1 MSEKDDQLR
10 QRLLP
15 IFKGEAREH
24 ISTIAAKLGE
34 IEHAADEMRAPLME
48 VLFREAHS
56 LKAAA
61 RAVAQQ
67 EIELLCHAA
76 ENIFALVKRGDV
88 ALSPALFDSLRAAGD
103 GLEDFLAAID
113 APPSPQ
119 QRVRAAELAKALN
132 AALDQAKR
140 SSGKAAKEA
149 AAPPVARRALKEH
162 IMQDAPAALVR
173 ERAAP
178 AVAPAAG
185 ASAMT
190 VDTVR
195 LSVQSLDA
203 MLLHVEEILSEKS
216 ASRRLAG
223 ELKETVA
230 LFAQWKKEWTGLRL
244 AMLEVTKLPRGRA
257 GGDRRAPAPLMQFLE
272 RNESQIGLI
281 ETKLAEAGKAAAQ
294 EAHGIALKVDRLLYD
309 VKQILMLQCGSL
321 LRLFPGMVRRLARE
335 QGKEVELII
344 RGDELTVDR
353 RILEELHDPLLHLL
367 RNCIDHGIEKPG
379 DRVAAGKPGRASI
392 FLSVTPG
399 EGDKV
404 EFSIADDGA
413 GISAQ
418 KLAAAT
424 IKLGLLSPERA
435 AAAGEAELLPMIFQ
449 SGLSTSSMI
458 TELSGR
464 GLGLAIVREKVER
477 LGGSVAVE
485 SHAGRGTT
493 FRLVVPLALATYRGI
508 TVRVDD
514 RLYVL
519 PTRNAERVLRM
530 KRAEVATVEDRPM
543 IDVGGAPVPLVE
555 LRAVLELPPAPDGA
569 GERDKLVAV
578 VVGVGA
584 EHMAFE
590 VDGVE
595 GDQEILVK
603 PLGKSLVRVR
613 NIQGATIL
621 ASGEI
626 APILNLHDLIKSA
639 RKLAV
644 PAGAKTASK
653 RLAAE
658 ARRGAAAGRE
668 SGRGAAAK
676 KAILL
681 AEDSIT
687 ARVLLRNIL
696 EGAGYRVNTAVDGME
711 AWSML
716 KLESFDL
723 LVSDV
728 EMPRMNGFE
737 LTQRIRADK
746 NLADLPV
753 VLVTAL
759 ESREDLE
766 RGVDVGANAYI
777 LKGGFEQGRLLEAVR
792 RLV

>member
-24 ISTIAAKLGE
+24 ISAIAAKLGE
-34 IEHAADEMRAPLME
+34 IEHAAEGARAPLME

-76 ENIFALVKRGDV
+76 ENIFAVVKRGDV
-88 ALSPALFDSLRAAGD
+88 ALSPALFESLRAAGD

-119 QRVRAAELAKALN
+119 QRLRAAELAKALN
-132 AALDQAKR
+132 TALDQAQR
-140 SSGKAAKEA
+140 ANGKAAKEA
-149 AAPPVARRALKEH
+149 AAPPAAPRALKEQ
-162 IMQDAPAALVR
+162 IAQDAPAPP
-173 ERAAP
+173 AP
-178 AVAPAAG
+178 VPG

-203 MLLHVEEILSEKS
+203 MLLQVEEILSEKS

-244 AMLEVTKLPRGRA
+244 TMLEATKLPRGRP

-335 QGKEVELII
+335 QGKEVELVI

-367 RNCIDHGIEKPG
+367 RNCIDHGIEKPE
-379 DRVAAGKPGRASI
+379 DRMAAGKPGRASI
-392 FLSVTPG
+392 LLSVTPG

-485 SHAGRGTT
+485 SRAGRGTT
-493 FRLVVPLALATYRGI
+493 FRLVVPLTLATYRGI

-555 LRAVLELPPAPDGA
+555 LRAVLELPPAPNGA
-569 GERDKLVAV
+569 GARDKLVAV

-584 EHMAFE
+584 DHMAFE

-644 PAGAKTASK
+644 PTAAKTASK
-653 RLAAE
+653 RLATE
-658 ARRGAAAGRE
+658 TRQGAAAGRDG
-668 SGRGAAAK
+668 SGRGTAAK

-746 NLADLPV
+746 KLADLPV